1 MSVLGHQSFVGS
13 VWRSVARDCST
24 SHRRSKSG
32 DAGNRGHIGGSKGGE
47 GPSLSRAAP
56 DYAFHVSISEP
67 APTEYRVTA
76 NAGPDGAAAVSAGA
90 VPLTI
95 DTRWGTGSLG
105 EPGPAELL
113 AAAFAACLLKN
124 LARCRDL
131 LEFRYVEA
139 HVEVIARRQDRPPR
153 FVDIS
158 YTVRVATDE
167 TERRVELAH
176 QNLRKFGTVY
186 NTLAAVCDVH
196 GSMEASSPSEASGC

>member
-1 MSVLGHQSFVGS
+1 MA
-13 VWRSVARDCST
+13 ARAD
-24 SHRRSKSG
+24 RRLE
-32 DAGNRGHIGGSKGGE
+32 GGRKTLAE
-47 GPSLSRAAP
+47 HTAP
-56 DYAFHVSISEP
+56 DYGFYVSHSEA
-67 APTEYRVTA
+67 APTEYRITA
-76 NAGPDGAAAVSAGA
+76 AAGPHGASTVNAGG
-90 VPLTI
+90 VPFAI
-95 DTRWGTGSLG
+95 DTRWGTESLG

-131 LEFRYVEA
+131 LGFRYAEA

-196 GSMEASSPSEASGC
+196 GSMVAHSPSEASGS